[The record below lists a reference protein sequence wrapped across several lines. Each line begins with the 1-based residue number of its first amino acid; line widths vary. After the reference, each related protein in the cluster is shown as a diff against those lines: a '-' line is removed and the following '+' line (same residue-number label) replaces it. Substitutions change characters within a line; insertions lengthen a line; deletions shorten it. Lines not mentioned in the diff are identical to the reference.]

1 MTNLPTNAISPHP
14 PSQLTPSMSSSEI
27 LGWVK
32 GEVANADI
40 IDLHTHLLPSTH
52 GMLHLR
58 GIDELLTYH
67 YLIAEYFLT
76 APVSVTPEVLY
87 GKTKQRQAE
96 MVWEALFVSRSPMSE
111 ATRGVCTVLQ
121 RLGLGGALRRKDLG
135 EIREVRGA
143 RPKRGAEQETHVS
156 SNTPQPTHAH

>member
-1 MTNLPTNAISPHP
+1 M
-14 PSQLTPSMSSSEI
+14 

-32 GEVANADI
+32 SEVANADI

-76 APVSVTPEVLY
+76 APVAVTPEVLY
-87 GKTKQRQAE
+87 KKTKQKQAE
-96 MVWEALFVSRSPMSE
+96 IVWQALFVDRSPMSE

-121 RLGLGGALRRKDLG
+121 RLGLGEALRRKDLV
-135 EIREVRGA
+135 EIRKVRAASSLEVVNPEPLMFSFFPRTH
-143 RPKRGAEQETHVS
+143 PHPSFTKNIEQTLKFLRR
-156 SNTPQPTHAH
+156 